1 MARSPASVRDSKDA
15 IKTNQMQI
23 VNQPNFIFSVIASVM
38 LPTSLLAEE
47 AGHSRLAAKYPGGF
61 VIWRHR

>member
-1 MARSPASVRDSKDA
+1 M
-15 IKTNQMQI
+15 
-23 VNQPNFIFSVIASVM
+23 NQPNFIFSVIASVM